1 MAVYDLEEQEKIDA
15 IKAWWQRYGGA
26 VTVGVVLGAL
36 LLGGL
41 GFWRHQQRTQAAQ
54 AGDLYYAL
62 QKNLAKTEPAKIV
75 TAARE
80 IADKFPST
88 AYAARAAL
96 VAAKAAFD
104 AGDTEGAR
112 AQLQW
117 VIDRSKE
124 VELKAL
130 ARYRLAGVLADQKK
144 YNEAV
149 ALLDGIDNPAFATLA
164 LDLKGDILVA
174 QGRPADA
181 RNAYKQAIE
190 KADKNEN
197 LHNLTQFKLDAL
209 GAQQ

>member
-15 IKAWWQRYGGA
+15 LKAWWQRYGGA
-26 VTVGVVLGAL
+26 VTVGVVAGAL

-41 GFWRHQQRTQAAQ
+41 SFWRSHQREQAAQ

-62 QKNLAKTEPAKIV
+62 QKNLAKTEPKKAAV
-75 TAARE
+75 AARE
-80 IADKFPST
+80 IADKYPAT
-88 AYAARAAL
+88 PYAARAAL
-96 VAAKAAFD
+96 IAAKASFD
-104 AGDTEGAR
+104 AGDLEGAR
-112 AQLQW
+112 TQLQW
-117 VIDRSKE
+117 VIDNSKE
-124 VELKAL
+124 AELKAL
-130 ARYRLAGVLADQKK
+130 ASYRLAGVLADQKK

-149 ALLDGIDNPAFATLA
+149 ALLDRVDNAAYATLA

-209 GAQQ
+209 GAQ